1 MIDNQAVNSEWGV
14 KYRRNTNLKHL
25 YELIKDIE
33 GIHFPFPEG
42 TSLGNAY
49 FMLPVLVNNRDEVQR
64 QFAKGSLYSQLL
76 WPLSDEA
83 RNVCKTAAKM
93 EEEMLA
99 IPIDQRYDYDD
110 MEQIGHIIR
119 SVIK

>member
-1 MIDNQAVNSEWGV
+1 MNGEVRHKRQ
-14 KYRRNTNLKHL
+14 TNLKHL

-33 GIHFPFPEG
+33 SISFPFPEG
-42 TSLGNAY
+42 TSLDNAY
-49 FMLPVLVNNRDEVQR
+49 FMLPILIKNRDDVQR
-64 QFAKGSLYSQLL
+64 VFAQEGLYCQLL

-83 RNVCKTAAKM
+83 RQVCKIAAKM
-93 EEEMLA
+93 EKEMLA

-110 MEQIGHIIR
+110 IEQIGHIIR